1 VLQAASVAKLMV
13 THAGATLA
21 DMLQSDPTKAFHS
34 LAQYGYKWAADQR
47 NTSSP
52 PTPPP

>member
-1 VLQAASVAKLMV
+1 MLQAASVAMLVV

-21 DMLQSDPTKAFHS
+21 DMLQSDPTEAFHS
-34 LAQYGYKWAADQR
+34 LAQYGYKWAADQS
-47 NTSSP
+47 NTPSP